1 MSKYKFKKVAL
12 WTMWLG
18 GCFTAGYLGTK
29 AFLKANEWITEKL
42 TECEVMEK
50 LSK

>member
-12 WTMWLG
+12 WTIWLG

-29 AFLKANEWITEKL
+29 VFLKANDWIADRL
-42 TECEVMEK
+42 AECELMEE

>member
-1 MSKYKFKKVAL
+1 MMKYKLEKAAL
-12 WTMWLG
+12 WTIWLG

-29 AFLKANEWITEKL
+29 VFLKANEWITEKL
-42 TECEVMEK
+42 TECEVMEE

>member
-1 MSKYKFKKVAL
+1 MMKCKFKKAAL
-12 WTMWLG
+12 WTIWLG

-29 AFLKANEWITEKL
+29 AFLKANEWVTEQL
-42 TECEVMEK
+42 AECEVMEE

>member
-12 WTMWLG
+12 WTIWLG
-18 GCFTAGYLGTK
+18 GCCTAGYLGTK

-42 TECEVMEK
+42 TECEVMEE

>member
-12 WTMWLG
+12 WTIWLG
-18 GCFTAGYLGTK
+18 GCFTAGYIGTK
-29 AFLKANEWITEKL
+29 VFMKANDWITEQL
-42 TECEVMEK
+42 AECELMEE